1 MAMNLLNI
9 SKEIK
14 KINEAL
20 DYLKTQNNGL
30 VNHLNNAYEVSNI
43 SDEIKNDINEINDK
57 LTRIYNFNINC
68 RFNYENK
75 NYNEINDF
83 LTHINI
89 DTITIN
95 KIIFLECGSL
105 NDILLLDDEVLE
117 KLDIPIEIIEFI
129 KEKIEDKLYV
139 SSVDI

>member
-43 SDEIKNDINEINDK
+43 SDEIKNDINDIHDK
-57 LTRIYNFNINC
+57 LTQIYNFNINC
-68 RFNYENK
+68 KFNYENK

-83 LTHINI
+83 LVSLNI
-89 DTITIN
+89 YNIIIN
-95 KIIFLECGSL
+95 KIIFLDCSSL

-117 KLDIPIEIIEFI
+117 KLEIPIEIINLI
-129 KEKIEDKLYV
+129 KEKIETKLYI

>member
-1 MAMNLLNI
+1 MNLLNI

-43 SDEIKNDINEINDK
+43 SDEIKNDINDIHDK
-57 LTRIYNFNINC
+57 LTQIYNFNINC
-68 RFNYENK
+68 KFNYENK
-75 NYNEINDF
+75 NYNEISDY
-83 LTHINI
+83 LTEINI
-89 DTITIN
+89 DSIIIN
-95 KIIFLECGSL
+95 KILFLNFTSL

-117 KLDIPIEIIEFI
+117 KLEIPIEIIAFI

>member
-43 SDEIKNDINEINDK
+43 SDEIKNDINDIHDK
-57 LTRIYNFNINC
+57 LTQIYNFNINC
-68 RFNYENK
+68 KFNYENK

-83 LTHINI
+83 LVSLNI
-89 DTITIN
+89 DNIIIN
-95 KIIFLECGSL
+95 KIIFLDCGSL

-117 KLDIPIEIIEFI
+117 KLEIPIEIIQLI
-129 KEKIEDKLYV
+129 KEKIETKLYI